1 MKQLLETLQ
10 RNGLLKA
17 EQREL
22 DGHKAGK
29 SLVISGDG
37 HSIYK
42 RSLYRKDGVLYCIA
56 LVEGSK
62 YLLLVSDKPIETE
75 LSGTSSEVDGVHFHL
90 ADLSVENAKH
100 LHSLFPFTAPISLR
114 DKKTTIGCGDR
125 LGLATAG
132 QLHAV
137 AQYDVFPVL
146 AQQSIRELTLTN
158 RDFPQVVRDASFLVF
173 QEGFERGYGADGDH
187 LKTLDDID
195 VALDAGMP
203 MITLDLTEVMH
214 PEPANWS
221 EDKIDSEFDKLD
233 DSIAQHVLEKYA
245 GKTFKLANST
255 VVFESLE
262 AKKCALM
269 YWGALEFTKEVDEHL
284 GEKRGDQYDLEV
296 SIDETTTPTLPSHH
310 LFIASELQLRG
321 VSVNSLAPRFIGQ
334 FQKGI
339 DYIGKV
345 EEFDTQFQVHCDIA
359 RAYGNYKVSIHSG
372 SDKFSVYPSI
382 GKFTQLRLHLKTAG
396 TSWLEAVRVIAQTN
410 PALFRTMLKKAFEYF
425 PEATKLYYVTTDLDA
440 IKELSAV
447 SDRDLPEYLE
457 EVNARQLLH
466 ITYGGLLNDPEVRPE
481 FFRTLNEHE
490 TEHYAALEKH
500 LGKHISL
507 LGVEKLG

>member
-1 MKQLLETLQ
+1 MKQLLDTLQ
-10 RNGLLKA
+10 RNGLLNA
-17 EQREL
+17 DQGEL

-29 SLVISGDG
+29 SPVITGDG

-42 RSLYRKDGVLYCIA
+42 RSLYRKDGVLYCIVV
-56 LVEGSK
+56 VEGSK
-62 YLLLVSDKPIETE
+62 SLLLASDKPIETE
-75 LSGTSSEVDGVHFHL
+75 LSGTPSEVEGVHFHL
-90 ADLSVENAKH
+90 ADLSVENAKR

-137 AQYDVFPVL
+137 AQYDVYPVL

-158 RDFPQVVRDASFLVF
+158 RDFPQVVKDATFLVF

-187 LKTLDDID
+187 LKTLEDID

-203 MITLDLTEVMH
+203 MITLDLTEVMR
-214 PEPANWS
+214 PEPADWS
-221 EDKIDSEFDKLD
+221 EEKIDSEFDKLD

-255 VVFESLE
+255 IVFESLE

-269 YWGALEFTKEVDEHL
+269 YWTALEFTKTVDEHL

-345 EEFDTQFQVHCDIA
+345 EEFDIQFRVHCDIA

-410 PALFRTMLKKAFEYF
+410 PPLFRTMLKKAFEYF

-440 IKELSAV
+440 IKDMSAV
-447 SDRDLPEYLE
+447 SDHDLPEYLE

-466 ITYGGLLNDPEVRPE
+466 ITYGGLLTDPEVRPE

-500 LGKHISL
+500 LGKHIAL
-507 LGVEKLG
+507 LGAEKLG